1 MRKETFRAELIAAFV
16 ITLLFGLTS
25 ASTSLLFAAAAP
37 SCEADPV
44 RMNYVSALVSSPQ
57 GPVRVNIPLNA
68 LKTPGPVDLGAA
80 VVQILF
86 GEGSTAVQ
94 NPDHSV
100 DAYVPERD
108 CTLHLGC
115 NDAGCPSIDSGPANP
130 SGTFGTLRVA
140 MPVPY

>member
-1 MRKETFRAELIAAFV
+1 MRKKILRAGRIAAFV
-16 ITLLFGLTS
+16 IALLFGLTS
-25 ASTSLLFAAAAP
+25 ASTSLLFAAT
-37 SCEADPV
+37 SCEDDPV
-44 RMNYVSALVSSPQ
+44 RMKLVVAFVSSPQ
-57 GPVRVNIPLNA
+57 GPVRVKIPLNA
-68 LKTPGPVDLGAA
+68 LKTPGLVDLRAS
-80 VVQILF
+80 VVQIPF
-86 GEGSTAVQ
+86 RRGATAVQ

-100 DAYVPERD
+100 DVHDPRFD